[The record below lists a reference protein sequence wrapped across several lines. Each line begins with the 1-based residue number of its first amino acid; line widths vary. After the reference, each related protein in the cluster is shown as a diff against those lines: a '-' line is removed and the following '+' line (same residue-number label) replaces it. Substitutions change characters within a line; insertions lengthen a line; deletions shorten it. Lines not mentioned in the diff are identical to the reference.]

1 MKFDASH
8 QVNVK
13 QSLTAAALSHA
24 ADVFHICEAIFH
36 IEDISL
42 VPKERISLK
51 KAFATANAFFMVR
64 VVIQNFLKK
73 PVISTV
79 FKADE

>member
-1 MKFDASH
+1 MANHLKWVIMWVIIKSKSSI
-8 QVNVK
+8 NP
-13 QSLTAAALSHA
+13 
-24 ADVFHICEAIFH
+24 VFT
-36 IEDISL
+36 EDFL
-42 VPKERISLK
+42 
-51 KAFATANAFFMVR
+51 VR

>member
-1 MKFDASH
+1 M
-8 QVNVK
+8 
-13 QSLTAAALSHA
+13 TAGGSILAEKKNGKWQQYLYDGSGQLMAIRYKG
-24 ADVFHICEAIFH
+24 ADYYYIR
-36 IEDISL
+36 DGL
-42 VPKERISLK
+42 
-51 KAFATANAFFMVR
+51 VR

>member
-1 MKFDASH
+1 VKFDASH

-24 ADVFHICEAIFH
+24 TGVFHICKAIFH

-42 VPKERISLK
+42 VPTERISLK
-51 KAFATANAFFMVR
+51 KAFAILCKNTAYSFYNV
-64 VVIQNFLKK
+64 
-73 PVISTV
+73 
-79 FKADE
+79 

>member
-13 QSLTAAALSHA
+13 QSLTAAAISHA

-42 VPKERISLK
+42 VPTERISLK
-51 KAFATANAFFMVR
+51 KHLQSSAKILLIA
-64 VVIQNFLKK
+64 
-73 PVISTV
+73 STMSKSYIACV
-79 FKADE
+79 L

>member
-1 MKFDASH
+1 VKFGASH

-13 QSLTAAALSHA
+13 QSLTAA
-24 ADVFHICEAIFH
+24 DVFHICKAIFH

-51 KAFATANAFFMVR
+51 KAFAILCKNTAYSFYNV
-64 VVIQNFLKK
+64 
-73 PVISTV
+73 
-79 FKADE
+79 

>member
-1 MKFDASH
+1 MRGNMQKAP
-8 QVNVK
+8 
-13 QSLTAAALSHA
+13 ALKGRS
-24 ADVFHICEAIFH
+24 F
-36 IEDISL
+36 L
-42 VPKERISLK
+42 
-51 KAFATANAFFMVR
+51 VR